1 MQTDDERDEQFGEAE
16 ELIERVVHI
25 ARVSKVVKGGRHFS
39 FRALVVVGDGRGKVG
54 VGVGKAREVPVAIQ
68 KGSERAKQAMV
79 QIPLY
84 GQTLPH
90 DVLANYGAAQV
101 LLKPAS
107 PGTGVIA
114 GGGVRAVVEAAGIKD
129 ILSKSLGSDNVL
141 NVVMATW
148 TGLQRLMDV
157 SERAKQRGKTVADL
171 LPPWRVVAD
180 VK

>member
-1 MQTDDERDEQFGEAE
+1 MQTEDERDEQFSEGE

-25 ARVSKVVKGGRHFS
+25 ARVSKVVKGGRRFA

-68 KGSERAKQAMV
+68 KGSERAKLNMV
-79 QIPLY
+79 TIARF

-90 DVLANYGAAQV
+90 EMLVNYGAAQV

-129 ILSKSLGSDNVL
+129 ILTKSLGSENVF

-148 TGLQRLMDV
+148 TGLQGMMDV
-157 SERAKQRGKTVADL
+157 TERARQRGKTPADL

-180 VK
+180 V